1 MGSCLHSFFGFG
13 SFEFKIEP
21 NIRFIRLYFFSIL
34 NSKDL
39 VQYTSFSL
47 HMKQTQSKKKKE
59 QITDV
64 IQVYLLSNFTVGL
77 RSQKK
82 YD

>member
-21 NIRFIRLYFFSIL
+21 NIRFIRFYFFYIL

-39 VQYTSFSL
+39 VQYASFSL
-47 HMKQTQSKKKKE
+47 HMKQTQSKKKKNK
-59 QITDV
+59 
-64 IQVYLLSNFTVGL
+64 LLMLFKFTYCRILQL